1 MKRRLS
7 VAISQNGDAKLCLIR
22 TLLPS
27 NVRLFLPHSMEEAEF
42 LCDRLGIMANGSLQ
56 CIGNSKE
63 KYVLPKHKVRIANV
77 YRAVEVAKSKFTV
90 SAWGLTD
97 TTVEDVF
104 IKVAKGTQSF
114 DS

>member
-1 MKRRLS
+1 MLVVCRYNERTAPGLRFNHNFHTFCSWLVKECRQAGKYSGGMKRRLS

-27 NVRLFLPHSMEEAEF
+27 SVRVFLPHSMEEAEF

-63 KYVLPKHKVRIANV
+63 
-77 YRAVEVAKSKFTV
+77 VA
-90 SAWGLTD
+90 
-97 TTVEDVF
+97 
-104 IKVAKGTQSF
+104 
-114 DS
+114 